1 MHPQPGTI
9 LAIIRLSSPVDL
21 SQNTWVSF
29 DFCGAYPKSNSDSG
43 IVRFDSADAGA
54 ARAASEKQNASPIMA
69 HLVNGFNIFYL
80 LFLRVS

>member
-54 ARAASEKQNASPIMA
+54 ASEKQNASPIMA

>member
-29 DFCGAYPKSNSDSG
+29 DFCGAYPKSKSDSG
-43 IVRFDSADAGA
+43 IVRFDSADA
-54 ARAASEKQNASPIMA
+54 RAASEKQNASPVKA

-80 LFLRVS
+80 LFLSVR